1 MEEVIDKHTGQK
13 WIRLSEDEIKI
24 GFLSQCIE
32 AVASAEHCNYVEML
46 ARMEKVDMTQ
56 GYIIGCYDAIHTQNW
71 DTIVSDLRRLLHKR
85 ESEK

>member
-32 AVASAEHCNYVEML
+32 AVASAEHCNYVEM
-46 ARMEKVDMTQ
+46 
-56 GYIIGCYDAIHTQNW
+56 
-71 DTIVSDLRRLLHKR
+71 RLVRKKLI
-85 ESEK
+85 